1 MERKTKVNY
10 KGKVV
15 DAVEMDFKAKEEWN
29 LYELSD
35 GTILRM
41 KPVAVTI
48 VKVLNEYDDAGN
60 PAYSIQSSNVLGV
73 SSPEE
78 LRKEAAKPKGH

>member
-10 KGKVV
+10 KGKIA
-15 DAVEMDFKAKEEWN
+15 DGVEMDFKAKEEWN
-29 LYELSD
+29 VYELSD

-41 KPVAVTI
+41 KPVTTTI
-48 VKVLNEYDDAGN
+48 LKVLDEYDDAGN
-60 PAYSIQSSNVLGV
+60 PAYMVQSSNVLGV

-78 LRKEAAKPKGH
+78 LKKIVAKP